1 MTVMAY
7 QNEGS
12 IKQGDVQN
20 EKRDRTKGLTVHVS
34 AKHITKLYWTA
45 SIIKLKTNLF
55 CFVLNTSES

>member
-1 MTVMAY
+1 MTVMAC

-20 EKRDRTKGLTVHVS
+20 EKRDLTKGLTVHVC
-34 AKHITKLYWTA
+34 AEHITKLYRTA

-55 CFVLNTSES
+55 